1 MVFSVVVN
9 CPCSVTN
16 TKCKPNIVC
25 HLFVKDFG
33 HHRFTML
40 KVLSLTKGH
49 FTHGTESSWPVAHF
63 KHSHWWKRWRWSKFV
78 AHYTWGTNRV
88 RECKMD
94 VNYMD
99 SYMASNGSC
108 FVVTWT
114 LFFKTPPLEGRLDT
128 KLGDHGTLNA
138 RNYWFIWFYHV
149 WGPAWIE
156 INWNHIWLRVRSHMT
171 SHYTRGF
178 VTTLHDFGGAL
189 RWPLDTFFWAPTT
202 SWSRLLAC
210 AWSGPKWVSFQRS
223 ILRDNITSQ
232 NIRTQN
238 IPNFVPKI
246 GIWMN

>member
-114 LFFKTPPLEGRLDT
+114 IFKNRLLEVGLT
-128 KLGDHGTLNA
+128 Q
-138 RNYWFIWFYHV
+138 
-149 WGPAWIE
+149 
-156 INWNHIWLRVRSHMT
+156 NWQETM
-171 SHYTRGF
+171 
-178 VTTLHDFGGAL
+178 AL
-189 RWPLDTFFWAPTT
+189 RTLTT
-202 SWSRLLAC
+202 VDLFYYIMC
-210 AWSGPKWVSFQRS
+210 EDPHE
-223 ILRDNITSQ
+223 
-232 NIRTQN
+232 
-238 IPNFVPKI
+238 
-246 GIWMN
+246 